1 MAGCKSCA
9 LTRCSWKARPWAV
22 SKGHALARLAAH
34 LGIQREAVIAVGD
47 NDNDRS
53 MIEWA
58 GLGVAM
64 ASAPPDLQADADY
77 VAPAQSEAGVA
88 HVIERFVPG

>member
-1 MAGCKSCA
+1 
-9 LTRCSWKARPWAV
+9 V

-34 LGIQREAVIAVGD
+34 LGVCREETIAIGD

-58 GLGVAM
+58 GGGYG
-64 ASAPPDLQADADY
+64 QR
-77 VAPAQSEAGVA
+77 AGELEG
-88 HVIERFVPG
+88 HR